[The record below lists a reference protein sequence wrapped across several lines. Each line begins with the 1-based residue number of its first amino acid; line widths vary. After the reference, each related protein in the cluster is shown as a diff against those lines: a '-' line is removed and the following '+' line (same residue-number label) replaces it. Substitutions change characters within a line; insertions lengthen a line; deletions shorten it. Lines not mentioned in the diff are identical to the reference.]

1 MNLCFF
7 HGLESSPQGTKAR
20 LIRKK
25 YPGCLIPALPPDL
38 DQRVLIAEQAV
49 KKPVLIVGSSLGGL
63 TALMYAD
70 RHPEMTA
77 AMVLM
82 APAVGCTDSS
92 LFSKKQGRILSSVH
106 VPAGIPTVV
115 VAGKRDELIPL
126 AAIERMVERSPEPK
140 DIRLHVVDDDHNLH
154 QSLALMMAEIETL
167 CRRFTRQPSD

>member
-25 YPGCLIPALPPDL
+25 YPDCLIPALPPDL
-38 DQRVLIAEQAV
+38 DQRIAIAERTIKRPILA
-49 KKPVLIVGSSLGGL
+49 VGSSLGGL
-63 TALMYAD
+63 TALMYAG
-70 RHPEMTA
+70 RHPDMTA

-82 APAVGCTDSS
+82 APAVGSTDRR
-92 LFSKKQGRILSSVH
+92 LFSEKQDRILSAVH

-126 AAIERMVERSPEPK
+126 AAIQNMVERSPEPK

-154 QSLALMMAEIETL
+154 QSLALMMDEIETL
-167 CRRFTRQPSD
+167 YRRFTRQPSV

>member
-25 YPGCLIPALPPDL
+25 YPGCLIPALTPDL
-38 DQRVLIAEQAV
+38 DQRVLIAEQTV

-63 TALMYAD
+63 TALMFAD
-70 RHPEMTA
+70 RHPDMTT

-92 LFSKKQGRILSSVH
+92 LFSEKQGRILSGVY

-115 VAGKRDELIPL
+115 IAGKRDQLIPL
-126 AAIERMVERSPEPK
+126 AAIQNMIGRSPEPK

-154 QSLALMMAEIETL
+154 RSMDLMMDEIEAL
-167 CRRFTRQPSD
+167 HRRFA